1 MHGARVTLTP
11 FMLKLLFKAPKMS
24 NDKIIQSLIRSGILP
39 DPNFVPRETKVN
51 RFGIMIWDHKT
62 AGHCQVLNGESYS
75 NARKY
80 NVPRKGFSSVVKSIT
95 G

>member
-1 MHGARVTLTP
+1 MYTD
-11 FMLKLLFKAPKMS
+11 S
-24 NDKIIQSLIRSGILP
+24 NITRRLINAGILP

-51 RFGIMIWDHKT
+51 RFGVMIWDHKT
-62 AGHCQVLNGESYS
+62 AGHCQVLNGESWKT
-75 NARKY
+75 ARKY

>member
-1 MHGARVTLTP
+1 LMVSGLT
-11 FMLKLLFKAPKMS
+11 FRLSSSVNLKMS

-80 NVPRKGFSSVVKSIT
+80 NVPRKGFTSVVKSIT

>member
-1 MHGARVTLTP
+1 MYTD
-11 FMLKLLFKAPKMS
+11 S
-24 NDKIIQSLIRSGILP
+24 NITRRLIEAGILP

-51 RFGIMIWDHKT
+51 RFGVMIWDHKT
-62 AGHCQVLNGESYS
+62 AGHCQVLSGESWKT
-75 NARKY
+75 ARKY

>member
-11 FMLKLLFKAPKMS
+11 FMLKPLFKAPKMS

-80 NVPRKGFSSVVKSIT
+80 NVPRKGFCSVVKSIA

>member
-1 MHGARVTLTP
+1 MP
-11 FMLKLLFKAPKMS
+11 FMLKLPFKEPKMS

-62 AGHCQVLNGESYS
+62 AGHCQVLNGESYA

-80 NVPRKGFSSVVKSIT
+80 NVPRKGFCSVVKSIA

>member
-1 MHGARVTLTP
+1 MHGARVTLMP

-80 NVPRKGFSSVVKSIT
+80 NVPRKGFCSVVKSIA

>member
-1 MHGARVTLTP
+1 
-11 FMLKLLFKAPKMS
+11 MLSTTKPPFKALKMS

-62 AGHCQVLNGESYS
+62 AGHCQVLNGESYA

-80 NVPRKGFSSVVKSIT
+80 NVPRKGFCSVVKSIA

>member
-11 FMLKLLFKAPKMS
+11 FMLKLLFKAHKMS
-24 NDKIIQSLIRSGILP
+24 NDKIIRSLIRSGILP

-80 NVPRKGFSSVVKSIT
+80 NVPRKGFCSVVKSIA

>member
-1 MHGARVTLTP
+1 MYTD
-11 FMLKLLFKAPKMS
+11 S
-24 NDKIIQSLIRSGILP
+24 NITRRLIDAGILP

-51 RFGIMIWDHKT
+51 RFGVMIWDHKT
-62 AGHCQVLNGESYS
+62 AGHCQVLNGESWKT
-75 NARKY
+75 ARKY

>member
-1 MHGARVTLTP
+1 MHGARVTLMP
-11 FMLKLLFKAPKMS
+11 FTLKPLFKAPKMS

-80 NVPRKGFSSVVKSIT
+80 NVPRKGFCSVVKSIA